1 MGEQMFIDSHCH
13 LDFSCFADDR
23 EMLLQKLEQLQISTI
38 IIPAIQRKTWLEI
51 QRLCSD
57 HKNLYYALGIH
68 PHFID
73 RFQEDD
79 LQVLTHLLE
88 KRDRRCVAVGEIG
101 LDKQVQIDMQLQE
114 AVFIKQLQIAQRFNL
129 PVILHIVKQQ
139 SRVLEILKAQKF
151 TQGGVYHAFSGSYEV
166 AQEFMKLGF
175 KFGIGGVVTYPGS
188 GKTKR
193 TVSRLPVEAL
203 LLETDAPDMPVY
215 QQRQAYN
222 SPDNLLVIFEA
233 LVQLRSESK
242 SCLATQIY
250 KNTQCIFSLNN
261 D

>member
-1 MGEQMFIDSHCH
+1 MFIDSHCH
-13 LDFSCFADDR
+13 LDFPCFADDR
-23 EMLLQKLEQLQISTI
+23 KALLQKLEQQQISTI
-38 IIPAIQRKTWLEI
+38 IIPATQRKTWLDI
-51 QRLCSD
+51 QHLCSD

-68 PHFID
+68 PHFLEN
-73 RFQEDD
+73 FQEGD

-88 KRDRRCVAVGEIG
+88 NRDRRCVAVGEIG
-101 LDKQVQIDMQLQE
+101 LDKQAQTTLQQQE
-114 AVFIKQLQIAQRFNL
+114 AVFIKQLQIAKRFNL

-151 TQGGVYHAFSGSYEV
+151 TRGGVYHAFSGSYEV
-166 AQEFMKLGF
+166 ALEFMKLGF
-175 KFGIGGVVTYPGS
+175 KFGIGAVVTYPGS
-188 GKTKR
+188 RKTR
-193 TVSRLPVEAL
+193 QTVSRLPVETL
-203 LLETDAPDMPVY
+203 LLETDAPDMPIY

-233 LVQLRSESK
+233 LSQLRSESK
-242 SCLATQIY
+242 NCLATQIY